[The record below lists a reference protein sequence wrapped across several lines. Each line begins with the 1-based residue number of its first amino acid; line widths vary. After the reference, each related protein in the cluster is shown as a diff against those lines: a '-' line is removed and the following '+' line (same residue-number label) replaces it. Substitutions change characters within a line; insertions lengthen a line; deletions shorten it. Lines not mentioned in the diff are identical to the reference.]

1 MWASRNSDGEWGG
14 FIMKVNLC
22 KKRAAWCLVIF
33 YALLALSLVVAPVAS
48 ARPFRLGKLPDKGK
62 NFGCGTCHVD
72 PRGGGRR
79 TSFGKDYGRIAIVEG
94 EKYTE
99 ALGALDSDG
108 DGSTNDQEFAVG
120 TNPGDPRSK
129 P

>member
-1 MWASRNSDGEWGG
+1 MNV
-14 FIMKVNLC
+14 KPC
-22 KKRAAWCLVIF
+22 KKRVVWCVVIL
-33 YALLALSLVVAPVAS
+33 YALLAFSLTIAPVAS
-48 ARPFRLGKLPDKGK
+48 ARQFRLGKLPDKGR

-79 TSFGKDYGRIAIVEG
+79 NPFGKDYGRIAIAQG
-94 EKYTE
+94 EKYNE

-108 DGSTNDQEFAVG
+108 DGATNDQEFAAG

>member
-1 MWASRNSDGEWGG
+1 MR
-14 FIMKVNLC
+14 VRQC
-22 KKRAAWCLVIF
+22 KQRAVGCLVILCG
-33 YALLALSLVVAPVAS
+33 LLALSVAVAPIVS
-48 ARPFRLGKLPDKGK
+48 ARSFRLGKLPDKGR
-62 NFGCGTCHVD
+62 NFGCGTCHVN
-72 PRGGGRR
+72 PRGGGKR
-79 TSFGKDYGRIAIVEG
+79 TSFGKDYGRIAVAAG

-120 TNPGDPRSK
+120 TNPGDPQSK

>member
-1 MWASRNSDGEWGG
+1 
-14 FIMKVNLC
+14 MKVKPC
-22 KKRAAWCLVIF
+22 KRGSAWCLVIF
-33 YALLALSLVVAPVAS
+33 YALLALSLIVAPVAS

-79 TSFGKDYGRIAIVEG
+79 TSFGKDYGRIAIAEG

-99 ALGALDSDG
+99 ALGDLDSDS
-108 DGSTNDQEFAVG
+108 DGATNDQEFAVG